1 MAEEKFVLM
10 NLEDAKSKE
19 LAQVISSDTARKILS
34 LLADK
39 PLSETEISEKLSM
52 PLPTV
57 HYNIQQL
64 LKANIIE
71 IKDFLWSEKGKKIQ
85 LYKLSNKL
93 IIIAPKTSSISFIE
107 KLKDIIPVVLGGFL
121 VSVGIYAY
129 QIFRRNIST
138 LNGHEYSSMLSSAES
153 KAMGESTATLQKIPE
168 MTNSSTFALWFLL
181 GIIFAALLY
190 TLTVYLRRKK

>member
-39 PLSETEISEKLSM
+39 PLSETEIS
-52 PLPTV
+52 
-57 HYNIQQL
+57 
-64 LKANIIE
+64 
-71 IKDFLWSEKGKKIQ
+71 
-85 LYKLSNKL
+85 
-93 IIIAPKTSSISFIE
+93 E